1 MRAFCCLVRRVLWVV
16 QSSCT
21 RSLITVSALLGAE
34 GVDGNALRNFYLDTT
49 YVLDTREDL
58 GGTALMVA
66 CHFGHQRTVEALLA
80 SGKVDVNL
88 AGSGGVTPLMLA
100 AAAGSEEVVTTLL
113 ATGQVD
119 IESRTHSD
127 SEGNQWTALELSGY
141 QDAVAQLLRAQ
152 RRRR

>member
-1 MRAFCCLVRRVLWVV
+1 MGY
-16 QSSCT
+16 
-21 RSLITVSALLGAE
+21 LGS
-34 GVDGNALRNFYLDTT
+34 DMF
-49 YVLDTREDL
+49 DTREGL
-58 GGTALMVA
+58 GGAALMVA

-100 AAAGSEEVVTTLL
+100 AATGSEEVVTTLL

-141 QDAVAQLLRAQ
+141 HVAVTQLLRAQ
-152 RRRR
+152 RRRH